1 VVLSWVPITLAYRKP
16 ETGKI
21 KGHERAGSPG
31 HHRRG
36 DGHGGPAR
44 PGSSARRRR
53 SVVVCRIIARMEAG
67 SAPRRQTS
75 MTADAGVEIAWEMAE
90 EFGAPT
96 LEHYRRVYAA
106 CGVPWPDDEVRRLLP
121 VAVHS

>member
-1 VVLSWVPITLAYRKP
+1 MKLGSATVEEFLTLVA
-16 ETGKI
+16 
-21 KGHERAGSPG
+21 S
-31 HHRRG
+31 
-36 DGHGGPAR
+36 
-44 PGSSARRRR
+44 
-53 SVVVCRIIARMEAG
+53 CRIIARMQAG

-106 CGVPWPDDEVRRLLP
+106 CGVPWPGDDEVRRLLP

>member
-1 VVLSWVPITLAYRKP
+1 MWASKPAGITRTRPQAQVQHQTQPL
-16 ETGKI
+16 TL
-21 KGHERAGSPG
+21 
-31 HHRRG
+31 RRG
-36 DGHGGPAR
+36 THEPDNYGVPQSRRPASGV
-44 PGSSARRRR
+44 P
-53 SVVVCRIIARMEAG
+53 VVSGRIVARMQAG

-75 MTADAGVEIAWEMAE
+75 MIADAGVEIAWEMAE

-106 CGVPWPDDEVRRLLP
+106 CGVPWPGDDEVRRLLP